1 MAYSFNI
8 SILVKSIIN
17 KVLEIELLLVI
28 YINSKLLY
36 KCLIKLDITREKYLI
51 INIIYLY

>member
-8 SILVKSIIN
+8 STLVKSIIN
-17 KVLEIELLLVI
+17 KVLEIKLLLVV
-28 YINSKLLY
+28 YMNSKSLY
-36 KCLIKLDITREKYLI
+36 KCLIKLGTTREKHLI

>member
-8 SILVKSIIN
+8 GTLIKSIIN
-17 KVLEIELLLVI
+17 KILEIELLLVV
-28 YINSKLLY
+28 YINSKSLY
-36 KCLIKLDITREKYLI
+36 KCLIKLGITWEKYLI

>member
-8 SILVKSIIN
+8 GTLVKSIIN
-17 KVLEIELLLVI
+17 RVLEIELLLVV
-28 YINSKLLY
+28 YTNSKSLY
-36 KCLIKLDITREKYLI
+36 KCLIKLGTTREKYLI

>member
-8 SILVKSIIN
+8 GTLVKSIIN
-17 KVLEIELLLVI
+17 KVLEIELLLVV
-28 YINSKLLY
+28 YTDSKSLY
-36 KCLIKLDITREKYLI
+36 KCLIKLGTTWEKYLI

>member
-8 SILVKSIIN
+8 DTLVKSIIDR
-17 KVLEIELLLVI
+17 VLEIELLLVV
-28 YINSKLLY
+28 YIDSKLLY
-36 KCLIKLDITREKYLI
+36 KCLIKLGTTREKYLI